1 MNSSGHAIKLVRW
14 LFWVSGLTPTV
25 KRLCEAKTLNEQR
38 ELWLLKVRKVLM
50 SRILH
55 WIVIG
60 GNFLWKA
67 AGVPPAQRAMI
78 VSDHLDQGGLNP
90 FTVNLNDDNG
100 EAMWEYIENTLGP
113 VAQETLISDDNFYYL
128 LALQGKYS
136 RRWVHDVGTK
146 IGRSLLIIKQMPSTV
161 LISKGSC
168 KAVPPWCV

>member
-1 MNSSGHAIKLVRW
+1 
-14 LFWVSGLTPTV
+14 
-25 KRLCEAKTLNEQR
+25 
-38 ELWLLKVRKVLM
+38 M
-50 SRILH
+50 SRVLH

-78 VSDHLDQGGLNP
+78 ISDHLDQGGLNP
-90 FTVNLNDDNG
+90 FTVNLNDNNG

-136 RRWVHDVGTK
+136 RRWADQVGANWPELTDYQTDATHRTYQRRLMQSCPGQVHLTVFVYIPT
-146 IGRSLLIIKQMPSTV
+146 RSMKLSPASHQER
-161 LISKGSC
+161 
-168 KAVPPWCV
+168 

>member
-1 MNSSGHAIKLVRW
+1 
-14 LFWVSGLTPTV
+14 
-25 KRLCEAKTLNEQR
+25 
-38 ELWLLKVRKVLM
+38 M
-50 SRILH
+50 SRVLH

-78 VSDHLDQGGLNP
+78 VSDYLDQGILNP
-90 FTVNLNDDNG
+90 FSINLNNNSG

-136 RRWVHDVGTK
+136 RRWVDHRGTE
-146 IGRSLLIIKQMPSTV
+146 IGPSLSIIQQMPSTIFV
-161 LISKGSC
+161 CKGSR
-168 KAVPPWCV
+168 KVVPSWRI